1 MKFVCDVDVDFCI
14 ESGTSLIELNFQ
26 NLKNLIMKKLQ
37 KNTGTCSDE
46 QKKRLDSVKH
56 KEWMEAQKDV
66 LPTIARLLH
75 GRVKTDKDGQV
86 EMVGGYTKYGAHS
99 ESELGGNALFHYWGL
114 IVQTLY
120 DGTCT
125 WDPELSLA
133 EQLNEM
139 AEPVIDEAVKEY
151 RSRKKEEER
160 LGVDSTP
167 VDFDVDWLGEEDG
180 DLSTTV
186 EMTGG
191 VVGMTDDV
199 DAEASRH
206 MKWETICGAA
216 DGDKELEAFVQ
227 VTGECGTM
235 KEVNERLGLK
245 GDDRDRLMKRLK
257 RRFDKNSYP
266 MGKRRKSEK
275 IKVKSEKFFGKER
288 RFLANF
294 GQ

>member
-1 MKFVCDVDVDFCI
+1 MTSYMPWKFAA
-14 ESGTSLIELNFQ
+14 ESGTSLVELNFSQ
-26 NLKNLIMKKLQ
+26 LKNRFMKTLQ

-56 KEWMEAQKDV
+56 KEWKDAREAV

-125 WDPELSLA
+125 WDPALSLA
-133 EQLNEM
+133 EQLKEM

-167 VDFDVDWLGEEDG
+167 VDFDVDWIGEEDG
-180 DLSTTV
+180 DLSTAV
-186 EMTGG
+186 EMTE
-191 VVGMTDDV
+191 DADV
-199 DAEASRH
+199 EASKH
-206 MKWETICGAA
+206 MKWEAICGAA
-216 DGDKELEAFVQ
+216 DGDDELEAFVQ
-227 VTGECGTM
+227 VTGESETM

-266 MGKRRKSEK
+266 MGKRPSKKKNIEK
-275 IKVKSEKFFGKER
+275 
-288 RFLANF
+288 
-294 GQ
+294 

>member
-1 MKFVCDVDVDFCI
+1 
-14 ESGTSLIELNFQ
+14 
-26 NLKNLIMKKLQ
+26 MKKLQ

-56 KEWMEAQKDV
+56 KEWMEAQKEV
-66 LPTIARLLH
+66 LPMIARLLH

-86 EMVGGYTKYGAHS
+86 EMVGGYTKYGVHS
-99 ESELGGNALFHYWGL
+99 ESELGGNALFHYWGM

-125 WDPELSLA
+125 WKPELSLA
-133 EQLNEM
+133 DQLKEM
-139 AEPVIDEAVKEY
+139 AEPVIDEAVKVY
-151 RSRKKEEER
+151 RCRKKEEER

-167 VDFDVDWLGEEDG
+167 VDFDVDWIGEEDG

-227 VTGECGTM
+227 VTGESQSM

-275 IKVKSEKFFGKER
+275 FFGKER